1 MARFSGIN
9 KYKWNYK
16 VEKNKINEKLE
27 IKKSNTFEKLVD
39 EDYIDTLVQNILS
52 HEHVINNNDK
62 LIIIVHGEDF

>member
-1 MARFSGIN
+1 
-9 KYKWNYK
+9 
-16 VEKNKINEKLE
+16 LE